1 MSKVKIPRKSTV
13 VDMTAMTDV
22 AFLLLTF
29 FMLATKFK
37 PDEPVTVT
45 TPSSISEIKLPETD
59 ILLLTIDKDSKV
71 YFSMD
76 GDQNRITLL
85 EKMADKYK
93 VSFTPEQKKA
103 FSLFDRRTGAFKI
116 KSHIKALTSSKFG
129 FEFGACGTRNEVF
142 TIVFDLI
149 KNQVRLDKVI
159 NNGSPLNLTQLP
171 LKVPVNKEFDVTIV
185 SENSVCVVYINDEIA
200 FTNRIYKMNQNPWA
214 VFADNGEVA
223 FSDLKIFK

>member
-85 EKMADKYK
+85 EKMGEKYK
-93 VSFTPEQKKA
+93 LTFTDEQKKA
-103 FSLFDRRTGAFKI
+103 FSLLSSFGVSIKQLGSYLDLDAEKRKNFKQEGI
-116 KSHIKALTSSKFG
+116 PSDSLNNELADWILQARYTNKDLRVAVKGDGEAGYPVVKQVISTLQDKKVNRFNFITSLEKA
-129 FEFGACGTRNEVF
+129 
-142 TIVFDLI
+142 
-149 KNQVRLDKVI
+149 DK
-159 NNGSPLNLTQLP
+159 
-171 LKVPVNKEFDVTIV
+171 
-185 SENSVCVVYINDEIA
+185 
-200 FTNRIYKMNQNPWA
+200 
-214 VFADNGEVA
+214 
-223 FSDLKIFK
+223 

>member
-1 MSKVKIPRKSTV
+1 MAKVKVPRKSTS

-71 YFSMD
+71 YFAMD

-85 EKMADKYK
+85 EKMGEKYK
-93 VSFTPEQKKA
+93 LTFTAEQKKQ
-103 FSLFDRRTGAFKI
+103 FSLLSSFGVSI
-116 KSHIKALTSSKFG
+116 KQLGSYL
-129 FEFGACGTRNEVF
+129 
-142 TIVFDLI
+142 DLDTE
-149 KNQVRLDKVI
+149 KR
-159 NNGSPLNLTQLP
+159 
-171 LKVPVNKEFDVTIV
+171 KEFKQQGIPCDTLNNELADWILQ
-185 SENSVCVVYINDEIA
+185 A
-200 FTNRIYKMNQNPWA
+200 RFTNKNLRVA
-214 VFADNGEVA
+214 VKGDGDAGYPVVKQVISTLQDKKVNRFNFITSLEKADN
-223 FSDLKIFK
+223 